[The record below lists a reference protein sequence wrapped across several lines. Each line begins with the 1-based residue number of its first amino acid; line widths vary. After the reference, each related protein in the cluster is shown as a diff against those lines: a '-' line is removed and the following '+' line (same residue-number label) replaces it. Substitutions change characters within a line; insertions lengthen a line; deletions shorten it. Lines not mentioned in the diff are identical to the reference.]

1 MRNGK
6 KNLVTVVVAMFAILC
21 FNTTAF
27 AATVSYYIGEP
38 VESCEGIVAAA
49 TRKVDLSIVEEINK
63 ARIANGLAELTENAQ
78 LDAAASVRAEE
89 CNTLFSHT
97 RPDGSDWY
105 TVDPAVCYG
114 EILAEGYSRPAETV
128 GAWMNSD
135 VHRDVILTQGYKTIG
150 YATYTN
156 SEGYVYTAVEFGY

>member
-1 MRNGK
+1 MRNGMR
-6 KNLVTVVVAMFAILC
+6 LVTVVAAMFAALY

-27 AATVSYYIGEP
+27 AATISYYIGEP

-49 TRKVDLSIVEEINK
+49 TRSVDLSIVEEINK
-63 ARIANGLAELTENAQ
+63 ARMANGLSELTENAQ
-78 LDAAASVRAEE
+78 LDTAASVRAEE

-114 EILAEGYSRPAETV
+114 EILAEGYSSSEETV
-128 GAWMNSD
+128 NAWMNSK
-135 VHRDVILTQGYKTIG
+135 VHHDSILEPEYKTVG
-150 YATYTN
+150 YGVYTSSN
-156 SEGYVYTAVEFGY
+156 GYVYTAVEFGY